1 MYEIEYELVA
11 ATNYKD
17 SFELNQRTVRR
28 VGWES
33 TEHAQP
39 PIELLVRLPRRAYVL
54 KVQLKARTNKRVP
67 LLGLLTADH
76 DNEQFTNAVFT
87 SVSKGKR

>member
-17 SFELNQRTVRR
+17 SFELQNRTLSRI
-28 VGWES
+28 GWES

-39 PIELLVRLPRRAYVL
+39 PIELLMRLVKRAYVL
-54 KVQLKARTNKRVP
+54 KLQLKARSNKRVP
-67 LLGLLTADH
+67 LLDVLTADT
-76 DNEQFTNAVFT
+76 D
-87 SVSKGKR
+87 S